1 MQNFLGKYK
10 VTQVTP
16 ELKSLLKQSF
26 RQTLKEIISMVL
38 SN

>member
-10 VTQVTP
+10 ATRVTP
-16 ELKSLLKQSF
+16 ELKLILKQSF
-26 RQTLKEIISMVL
+26 RQTLKEIVSMVL